1 VSRIIGLWGPV
12 AAFMGLL
19 FFLSAQSSLP
29 GATNLSDKLLHAVA
43 YLVLGTLSLRAAH
56 GGLGE
61 LRVWPTLL
69 GLLLTLVYGVVDEW
83 HQAWVPGRHSSGLDF
98 LADAVGAGLSVP
110 VAGLLG
116 GLGRNRARRLGKQG

>member
-1 VSRIIGLWGPV
+1 MAAARGSPTVLVLAAGQGKRLRSKRI
-12 AAFMGLL
+12 
-19 FFLSAQSSLP
+19 
-29 GATNLSDKLLHAVA
+29 KLLHAVA

-83 HQAWVPGRHSSGLDF
+83 HQAWVPARHSSGLDF